1 MQFGVGNNCAASMTL
16 KAKAAAAQ
24 DVRSPPPVC
33 LEPSLQ
39 VSTRLWGLLRGQERG
54 QSPPGQEQQQGRRAE
69 GSTQLSSCSDAGWPT
84 APPLGIGRLWPLQ
97 VPWFPPAGAASLT
110 PQVLRAEVS

>member
-1 MQFGVGNNCAASMTL
+1 MQFGVGNNCAASVTL

-24 DVRSPPPVC
+24 DVRGPPPVC
-33 LEPSLQ
+33 PEPSLQ
-39 VSTRLWGLLRGQERG
+39 VRRRLWGLLCSQERR
-54 QSPPGQEQQQGRRAE
+54 QSPPGQEQQRGRRAE
-69 GSTQLSSCSDAGWPT
+69 GSTRLSSRSDAGRPT
-84 APPLGIGRLWPLQ
+84 APPLGISRLWPLQ